1 MPGPPRAR
9 AGSHA
14 YGVAMYQRTSSGH
27 YFEILLF
34 TFSSL
39 LLYHTGVGF
48 VLFLVPLQIVA
59 TRRGIRSLALAAGV
73 FFAVFL
79 LIRFWPA
86 VFSKDH
92 ALPDILGAIEIGVA
106 GVLLLGMIVVNF
118 PLRRRPRTLVMLL
131 AATALAGAAAL
142 PAAVWLSGSPAFQQS
157 MNLLFAD
164 ISKTLSGVF
173 APAAES
179 GAGAYFAPMLQ
190 PARLRQMAEA
200 YLLRSLL
207 ADYAI
212 MLAFSWWAGQAAA
225 SRARTLMGA
234 APGFQLSRFRLESG
248 WLWPLIVSGALV
260 LADLFLGISVWA
272 YAAWNIGLVLLFLFG
287 LQGMAI
293 VLFIFEKYRIPRL
306 LWFLLVVGLVI
317 LAASPGA
324 GLFVVLAIPVLGI
337 SENWIRYRIPRETAP
352 RE

>member
-1 MPGPPRAR
+1 
-9 AGSHA
+9 
-14 YGVAMYQRTSSGH
+14 MYQRSSSGR

-34 TFSSL
+34 TLSSL
-39 LLYHTGVGF
+39 LLYHTGVGLL
-48 VLFLVPLQIVA
+48 LFLVPLQIVA
-59 TRRGIRSLALAAGV
+59 SRRGIRSLALAAGV

-79 LIRFWPA
+79 IIRFWPA
-86 VFSKDH
+86 VFSNDH
-92 ALPDILGAIEIGVA
+92 ALPDILGTIEIGVV
-106 GVLLLGMIVVNF
+106 GVLLIGMIVVNL

-142 PAAVWLSGSPAFQQS
+142 PAAVWLSGIPAFQQS
-157 MNLLFAD
+157 MDALFAE
-164 ISKTLSGVF
+164 ISKALSGVL
-173 APAAES
+173 APAADT
-179 GAGAYFAPMLQ
+179 GAAAFFAQMLQ
-190 PARLRQMAEA
+190 PARLRQMSEA

-212 MLAFSWWAGQAAA
+212 LLAFSWWAGQAAA
-225 SRARTLMGA
+225 RRARALLDST
-234 APGFQLSRFRLESG
+234 PGFRLSRFRLESG

-260 LADLFLGISVWA
+260 LVDLFFGISVWA

-293 VLFIFEKYRIPRL
+293 VLFLFEKYRLPRL

-324 GLFVVLAIPVLGI
+324 GLFIVLVIPVLGI
-337 SENWIRYRIPRETAP
+337 SENWIRYRIPHGAAP
-352 RE
+352 KADS